1 MNIYIIKTEPKAYS
15 IDDLSRDKKTKW
27 DGVHNYQ
34 AINYIKQWEIGD
46 LVLIYHSTGE
56 SRIVGL
62 GEVIS
67 LPEKDLEDPKGIS
80 YFSYIQFIR
89 KFRDDE
95 TISLKEIKATN
106 LFSDFSL
113 VKQSR
118 LSVILCN
125 QAFIRWLHS
134 KGINLDLYRQDL

>member
-1 MNIYIIKTEPKAYS
+1 MNIYILKTEPKAYS
-15 IDDLSRDKKTKW
+15 IDDLARDKKTKW

-34 AINYIKQWEIGD
+34 AINYIKQWQIGD

-62 GEVIS
+62 GEIIS
-67 LPEKDLEDPKGIS
+67 LPEKDLEDTKGIS

-89 KFRDDE
+89 KFNDDD
-95 TISLKEIKATN
+95 IVSLKEIKSTN
-106 LFSDFSL
+106 LFNDFSL
-113 VKQSR
+113 VRQSR

-125 QAFIRWLHS
+125 KYFIEWLS
-134 KGINLDLYRQDL
+134 LKGIRLAK